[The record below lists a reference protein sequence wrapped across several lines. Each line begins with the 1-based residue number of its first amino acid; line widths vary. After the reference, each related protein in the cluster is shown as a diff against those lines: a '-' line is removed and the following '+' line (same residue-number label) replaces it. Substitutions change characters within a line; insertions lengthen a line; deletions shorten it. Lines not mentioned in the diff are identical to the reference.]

1 MTESPLRPGRRT
13 PQSTRARQESAARA
27 TSWIT
32 ILGTLLLT
40 LALILGATP
49 GMFLP
54 SAMAVPGDDH
64 GHQAQISLKSATPV
78 VTDKSG
84 YTLKATVTNLES
96 QELRDSTFTVGTNA
110 LYSFSSRTDMQ
121 SWSEG
126 KTRIPTPDN
135 LDSRDL
141 DSVKPGQ
148 SAEVTVTVPA
158 DAGGLR
164 KMVTWGPKP
173 VRLSLTG
180 KDNRILAETWTF
192 LTRTW
197 DGLPNSGT
205 PAMSMTMVLPLT
217 TSEWTVEDKNMQALM
232 TQTDEAVAEDAKKEA
247 DRGNGSSPSP
257 SATRTQDQQD
267 QSSTRTNE
275 GKVIT
280 LSRQA
285 TKTQETQRQLLN
297 RHPTLQVL
305 ADPTYLT
312 AIDGNPKIN
321 GLIQPADFDI
331 STYAGQDAGRYL
343 KAGISPDSWSA
354 KTGAD
359 LYARTHPDQGKVA
372 TDHAYAWQGRQE
384 WSVESVTEARK
395 AGYTHVVAPRGFEAG
410 AGASAHTGK
419 FTVDTQAGQVT
430 VLTAQRELSNLAQ
443 GNPTSTKASG
453 ERTQA
458 GQVARFMAQ
467 SAFYQME
474 QPYDQRDLMVCFETS
489 QNSQQVDQIMAGLEH
504 APWISLGSLETLD
517 KADDYSLGASRLQEN
532 RESSKKLDSDIAGT
546 LDSLTN
552 SRNDIT
558 RFSKAILADPSS
570 SHPTA
575 SATTGKSD
583 SQALARQDA
592 DTTARQSK
600 DPANWLERI
609 TKAHDCLAL
618 HAMAGIRS
626 APGLADQARAIS
638 NQLLDGISI
647 TPSESLTVVSET
659 ASMPVT
665 ISNSH
670 PYPVYARVSAKT
682 DSMEIVTSRT
692 ADTIIPARSEAQVT
706 FKVRV
711 ATAGQANVDISLIDR
726 DGKPFGQTRQT
737 HITSNLRLSDMSGLI
752 IVVIAVLLGLW
763 GLWRQFHRKKD
774 ADE

>member
-13 PQSTRARQESAARA
+13 PQSTRTRQRW
-27 TSWIT
+27 TRRVGSWIT
-32 ILGTLLLT
+32 TLGTFLLALALT
-40 LALILGATP
+40 LGMALPT
-49 GMFLP
+49 
-54 SAMAVPGDDH
+54 AVAAQDDEH
-64 GHQAQISLKSATPV
+64 QHQAQISLKSSTPV
-78 VTDKSG
+78 VTDRSG
-84 YTLKATVTNLES
+84 YTLRVTVTNTES
-96 QELRDSTFTVGTNA
+96 QELRDSTLSVGTNA
-110 LYSFSSRTDMQ
+110 FYSFSSRTDMQ

-126 KTRIPTPDN
+126 RTRIPTPDD
-135 LDSRDL
+135 LDSRHL
-141 DSVKPGQ
+141 DSIKPGQ
-148 SAEVTVTVPA
+148 SADVTVAAAA
-158 DAGGLR
+158 DNTALK

-173 VRLSLTG
+173 VRLTLTG
-180 KDNRILAETWTF
+180 KDNQVLAETWTF

-197 DGLPNSGT
+197 DGLPNAGT

-217 TSEWTVEDKNMQALM
+217 TTGWTVEEKSMTALM
-232 TQTDEAVAEDAKKEA
+232 TQTDEAVAESAKNG
-247 DRGNGSSPSP
+247 GNSASPP
-257 SATRTQDQQD
+257 ATKTPDEQDQ
-267 QSSTRTNE
+267 TATAANE

-285 TKTQETQRQLLN
+285 TKTQDAQRQLLT
-297 RHPTLQVL
+297 RHSALQVL

-312 AIDGNPKIN
+312 AFNEHPRVN

-331 STYAGQDAGRYL
+331 STYAGQDPNRYIQAGIAPESWST
-343 KAGISPDSWSA
+343 KAG
-354 KTGAD
+354 TD
-359 LYARTHPDQGKVA
+359 LYARTFPDQGKVE
-372 TDHAYAWQGRQE
+372 TDRAYAWQGRQE
-384 WSVESVTEARK
+384 WSMDSVTEARK
-395 AGYTHVVAPRGFEAG
+395 AGYTHVIAPRGFEAG

-419 FTVDTQAGQVT
+419 FTVNTQAGQVT
-430 VLTAQRELSNLAQ
+430 ILSAQRELSNLAQ
-443 GNPTSTKASG
+443 GNPTSTKATG
-453 ERTQA
+453 EQTQA

-474 QPYDQRDLMVCFETS
+474 QPYDQRDLMVCFDTD
-489 QNSQQVDQIMAGLEH
+489 QDSQQVEQIMAGLEH
-504 APWISLGSLETLD
+504 APWISLGSLDSLD
-517 KADDYSLGASRLQEN
+517 KAADYSLGPSRLQEN
-532 RESSKKLDSDIAGT
+532 RESDSKQNSGTVGT

-552 SRNDIT
+552 SRQDIT
-558 RFSKAILADPSS
+558 RFSNAILAAPSS
-570 SHPTA
+570 SQPTA

-600 DPANWLERI
+600 DPTNWLQRI

-618 HAMAGIRS
+618 HALGGTKS
-626 APGLADQARAIS
+626 APALADQARAVS
-638 NQLLDGISI
+638 DRLLDGIRI

-665 ISNSH
+665 VSNNH

-711 ATAGQANVDISLIDR
+711 ATAGQANVDITLIDR
-726 DGKPFGQTRQT
+726 NGKPFGQTRRAR
-737 HITSNLRLSDMSGLI
+737 ITSNLRLSDMSGLI
-752 IVVIAVLLGLW
+752 IVVIAVLLGMV

-774 ADE
+774 PDE